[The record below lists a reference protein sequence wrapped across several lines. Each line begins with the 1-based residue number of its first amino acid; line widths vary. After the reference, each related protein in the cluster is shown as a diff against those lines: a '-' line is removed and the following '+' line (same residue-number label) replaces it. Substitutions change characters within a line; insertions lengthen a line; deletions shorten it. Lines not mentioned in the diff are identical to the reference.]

1 MRAAVLSVLGVLFV
15 LLSATDNAPPESKE
29 FKTYTQG
36 VVRRRNPSPL
46 R

>member
-1 MRAAVLSVLGVLFV
+1 MRAAVLSVLFV
-15 LLSATDNAPPESKE
+15 LLSATDVAAPGSKE